1 MFQFDHWKT
10 KNLLMLC
17 YCGPKLLCQSK
28 KNFCGK
34 KRRKKKEEKREKF
47 FCDMKKAFQSE
58 LLCLVR
64 ELSRNRWNALTE
76 IQNVEE

>member
-10 KNLLMLC
+10 KNLLMPC
-17 YCGPKLLCQSK
+17 YCGPKLLCQSIK
-28 KNFCGK
+28 IFCEK
-34 KRRKKKEEKREKF
+34 TKEKEKKKKREKF

-64 ELSRNRWNALTE
+64 ELSRNQHALTE
-76 IQNVEE
+76 IQNV